1 MNNQFAFGRFVDA
14 PQSTVSRH
22 SKSSANPGLAGI
34 AALDDPCPDVTKISI
49 KLTSL
54 AITVLHID
62 PVLSP
67 SSEVNDVYSND
78 SHPLSLMADKF
89 FSSLGT
95 YGFGG
100 KDFEG
105 MAEKFASACCAD
117 HLR

>member
-1 MNNQFAFGRFVDA
+1 M
-14 PQSTVSRH
+14 P
-22 SKSSANPGLAGI
+22 SANPGLAGI

-54 AITVLHID
+54 AVTVLHID

-67 SSEVNDVYSND
+67 SSEVKDFHSHD

-100 KDFEG
+100 KDFDG